1 MPHQTNG
8 GLMSQS
14 MRGNRLGSQSFEREA
29 GVEPAPRK
37 RIDYRCAGGHEFSV
51 NLEISADAPLSWQC
65 RHCTEL
71 AYQDSAPL
79 DAAAEA
85 ADRGKTHFEMLL
97 ERRSREELEVLL
109 AERIEQLRAQRRPE
123 RR

>member
-1 MPHQTNG
+1 MN
-8 GLMSQS
+8 QS

-37 RIDYRCAGGHEFSV
+37 RIEYRCASGHEFAV
-51 NLEISADAPLSWQC
+51 NFELNAVAPLSWQC
-65 RHCTEL
+65 RHCAEL
-71 AYQDSAPL
+71 AYQDSAVL
-79 DAAAEA
+79 DPAAAASE
-85 ADRGKTHFEMLL
+85 RGKTHFEMLL

-109 AERIEQLRAQRRPE
+109 AERIDQIRAQRRPD